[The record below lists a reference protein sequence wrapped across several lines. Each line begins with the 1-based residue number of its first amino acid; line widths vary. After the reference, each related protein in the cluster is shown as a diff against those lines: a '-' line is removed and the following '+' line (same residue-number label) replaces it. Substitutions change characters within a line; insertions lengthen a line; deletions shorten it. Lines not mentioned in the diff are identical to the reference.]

1 MTNLMHSE
9 IELSAFFEKSPD
21 LVCIA
26 GKDGFFKSVNA
37 VVTKKLGYTVDE
49 LLSQPISTFIHEDD
63 KKITSKHRAALLNG
77 KVLHNFINRY
87 ISKKGDVIWLEWT
100 SLFFSESE
108 LVFATAK
115 DITERKLAETDIAE
129 QYKKFKNLTAHFKS
143 DIEKERKYLTYELH
157 EELAQL
163 TAAIKMNIESVAMNT
178 PLLPEPSK
186 VAVKKALLI
195 SEMLIK
201 TLQRISFSISPNVLH
216 EFGLNAA
223 LEWLATEFAL
233 LHNIPCTFKNDYD
246 EELLSKEIQTDFFRI
261 CQESL
266 KNVEDHAN
274 ANSVHISIEEVN
286 DKVMLS
292 IKDDGDG
299 FDINQQKET
308 PGFISMRERVNS
320 INGELLIES
329 EPETGTGIFVTIA
342 K

>member
-1 MTNLMHSE
+1 MTNLMNSE
-9 IELSAFFEKSPD
+9 IELSAFFEQSPD

-26 GKDGFFKSVNA
+26 GRDGFFKSVNE
-37 VVTKKLGYTVDE
+37 VVIKKMGYTIDE

-63 KKITSKHRAALLNG
+63 KKITHKHRSALLSG
-77 KVLHNFINRY
+77 KVLHNFVNRY
-87 ISKKGDVIWLEWT
+87 ISKKGDIIWLEWT
-100 SLFFSESE
+100 SLYFSKSG

-115 DITERKLAETDIAE
+115 DITERKLAETDIE
-129 QYKKFKNLTAHFKS
+129 QQYNKFKNLTAHFKS
-143 DIEKERKYLTYELH
+143 DIEKDRKYLTYELH

-186 VAVKKALLI
+186 VAVEKALVI
-195 SEMLIK
+195 SQMLIK

-223 LEWLATEFAL
+223 LEWLSTEFSL
-233 LHNIPCTFKNDYD
+233 LHNIPCTFNNNYS
-246 EELLSKEIQTDFFRI
+246 EELLTKEIQTDFFRI

-266 KNVEDHAN
+266 KNVQDHAN
-274 ANSVHISIEEVN
+274 AKSVHIRIEEVN
-286 DKVMLS
+286 DKIRLS

-299 FDINQQKET
+299 FDITQQKET
-308 PGFISMRERVNS
+308 PGFVSMRERVNS

>member
-1 MTNLMHSE
+1 MTNLMNSE

-37 VVTKKLGYTVDE
+37 VVSKKLGYTNEE
-49 LLSQPISTFIHEDD
+49 LLAKPISTFIYEED
-63 KKITSKHRAALLNG
+63 KKITSEHRTALLSG

-87 ISKKGDVIWLEWT
+87 VSKKGDVIWLEWT
-100 SLFFSESE
+100 SLYFPESE

-115 DITERKLAETDIAE
+115 DITERKLAETDIEE
-129 QYKKFKNLTAHFKS
+129 QYNKFKNLTAHFKS
-143 DIEKERKYLTYELH
+143 NIEKERKYLTYELH

-163 TAAIKMNIESVAMNT
+163 AAAIKMNIESVAFNT

-186 VAVKKALLI
+186 IAVERALVI
-195 SEMLIK
+195 SDMLIK

-223 LEWLATEFAL
+223 LEWLSTEFTM
-233 LHNIPCTFKNDYD
+233 LHNIPCTFRNDYD

-266 KNVEDHAN
+266 KNVQDHAN
-274 ANSVHISIEEVN
+274 AKSVHINIEEINEHIKLSIE
-286 DKVMLS
+286 
-292 IKDDGDG
+292 DDGDG

-308 PGFISMRERVNS
+308 PGIVSMRERVNS
-320 INGELLIES
+320 INGELIIES
-329 EPETGTGIFVTIA
+329 NPETGTGIYVTVA